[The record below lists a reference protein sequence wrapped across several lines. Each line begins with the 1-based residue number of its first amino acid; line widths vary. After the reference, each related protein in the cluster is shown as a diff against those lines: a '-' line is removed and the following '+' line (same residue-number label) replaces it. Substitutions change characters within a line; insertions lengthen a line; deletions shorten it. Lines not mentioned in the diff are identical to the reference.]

1 MRPIFQIFVYAL
13 RQFERLYQDEIIAAA
28 GRARHSV
35 RADMCQPDDGA
46 PGVTRPTFNDHLFA
60 WHKAVLL
67 VLGIALV
74 PLVAHGTFR
83 YANQVSTT
91 GGQFNGSYPPSN
103 LINNGFTSPT
113 NTIDTR
119 VDYLAA
125 GNNYATASGTT
136 ANFDL
141 TFNFTNEVELSG
153 MHVWNYVFRSGAAG
167 ATSTNGGVNTFTLT
181 FYPLTNGGGS
191 VIGSYTGNVAR
202 AAWNA
207 LNPAQ
212 TINFG
217 STNAGVRSVVMRV
230 LSNYGGSFAG
240 MNEVAFETSTPPEIS
255 SFATSTNFVT
265 HGSAAT
271 LSWVVS
277 AGVTNLSITGVGNV
291 LPFTTNGVGSVQ
303 VSPPRGHATYSL
315 IANGSAT
322 NSLSLISLPAQDK
335 VHIYL
340 LIGQSNMAGAG
351 RPYDAILDSP
361 DARVL
366 QFGSR
371 EGMES
376 IWTQAKHPLTTLSGS
391 PTAIGMGL
399 EFAKTML
406 ASNADPDTV
415 ICLINHAIGS
425 SAIQWW
431 SPGVIDNKQTNS
443 ITGLNYFLY
452 DEAVQRATNAA
463 AFGVIK
469 GVLWHQGEYNSN
481 TGNSNPSAEPELY
494 ASRLAALVDNLRRD
508 LQSPGLPFVCG
519 KFVPTWTNGSGT
531 VFTVPT
537 LVQRGLVEAA
547 LQDLPNQKFNTACV
561 ENNGLTGH
569 EDEVIHFNAVSQ
581 RELGRRYAQQFLAI
595 SASHQ
600 FPPRL
605 NHLHNGSLL
614 NLSWPANYRGWRLEA
629 LTNSTL
635 SAPGN
640 WFTIAASAS
649 TNTVDISLN
658 PGLQIACFR
667 LRAP

>member
-1 MRPIFQIFVYAL
+1 MNYFRSI
-13 RQFERLYQDEIIAAA
+13 
-28 GRARHSV
+28 
-35 RADMCQPDDGA
+35 
-46 PGVTRPTFNDHLFA
+46 
-60 WHKAVLL
+60 KLL
-67 VLGIALV
+67 LGISLLPFSGEA
-74 PLVAHGTFR
+74 AFR

-125 GNNYATASGTT
+125 GKNYATSSGTT

-141 TFNFTNEVELSG
+141 TFSFTNEVELSG

-167 ATSTNGGVNTFTLT
+167 NTSTNGGVNAFTLT
-181 FYPLTNGGGS
+181 FYSATNGGGS
-191 VIGSYTGNVAR
+191 VIGNYAGNLLPAV
-202 AAWNA
+202 WNA
-207 LNPAQ
+207 LNPGQ
-212 TINFG
+212 TINFITTI
-217 STNAGVRSVVMRV
+217 SGVRSVVMRV
-230 LSNYGGSFAG
+230 LSNYGGTFTG
-240 MNEVAFETSTPPEIS
+240 MNELAFETSTPPEIT
-255 SFATSTNFVT
+255 SFYSSTNFVAS
-265 HGSAAT
+265 GSTAT

-277 AGVTNLSITGVGNV
+277 AGVTNLSISGVGNV
-291 LPFTTNGVGSVQ
+291 LPFTTNGVGSIQ
-303 VSPPRGHATYSL
+303 VSSPRGYVTYAL
-315 IANGSAT
+315 VANGSAT
-322 NSLSLISLPAQDK
+322 NSVSLVSLPSK
-335 VHIYL
+335 EKLHIYL
-340 LIGQSNMAGAG
+340 LIGQSNMSGAG
-351 RPYDAILDSP
+351 RPYDSVLDSP

-371 EGMES
+371 DGMES
-376 IWTQAKHPLTTLSGS
+376 IWAQAKHPLIALSGS
-391 PTAIGMGL
+391 TAIGMGL

-415 ICLINHAIGS
+415 FCLINHAIGS

-431 SPGVIDNKQTNS
+431 SPGVVDNKQTNS
-443 ITGLNYFLY
+443 ITGLNYYLY
-452 DEAVQRATNAA
+452 DEALQRATNAA
-463 AFGVIK
+463 AFGVIR

-519 KFVPTWTNGSGT
+519 KFVPNWTNGFGT
-531 VFTVPT
+531 VFSVST
-537 LVQRGLVEAA
+537 LVRRDLVEAA

-595 SASHQ
+595 STSNQ
-600 FPPRL
+600 FPPTL
-605 NHLHNGSLL
+605 NHVSIGSIL
-614 NLSWPANYRGWRLEA
+614 NLSWPANYRGWILQA
-629 LTNSTL
+629 QTNIFVTGL
-635 SAPGN
+635 GAN
-640 WFTIAASAS
+640 WFTVAGS
-649 TNTVDISLN
+649 TATNAINFPVSSVLGT
-658 PGLQIACFR
+658 AFFR

>member
-1 MRPIFQIFVYAL
+1 MNYFRSI
-13 RQFERLYQDEIIAAA
+13 
-28 GRARHSV
+28 
-35 RADMCQPDDGA
+35 
-46 PGVTRPTFNDHLFA
+46 
-60 WHKAVLL
+60 KLL
-67 VLGIALV
+67 LGIALL
-74 PLVAHGTFR
+74 PLAAHGTFR

-103 LINNGFTSPT
+103 LSNNGFSAPT
-113 NTIDTR
+113 NIIDTR

-125 GNNYATASGTT
+125 GKNYATASGTT

-141 TFNFTNEVELSG
+141 TFNFTNSVDLVA

-167 ATSTNGGVNTFTLT
+167 ATSVDGGVNAFTLT
-181 FYPLTNGGGS
+181 FCSDTNGGGS
-191 VIGSYTGNVAR
+191 VIGSYTGSVAR
-202 AAWNA
+202 AVWNA
-207 LNPAQ
+207 VNTAQ
-212 TINFG
+212 TVSFG
-217 STNAGVRSVVMRV
+217 STNVGVRSVVMRV

-240 MNEVAFETSTPPEIS
+240 MNEVAFETSTPPEITA
-255 SFATSTNFVT
+255 FASSTNFVAA
-265 HGSAAT
+265 GSSAT

-277 AGVTNLSITGVGNV
+277 AGVTNLTINGVGNV

-303 VSPPRGHATYSL
+303 VSSSHGYVTYSL

-322 NSLSLISLPAQDK
+322 NSVSLISLPPKDK
-335 VHIYL
+335 LHIYL
-340 LIGQSNMAGAG
+340 LIGQSNMQGNG
-351 RPYDAILDSP
+351 RPYDSVLDSP

-371 EGMES
+371 DGMES
-376 IWTQAKHPLTTLSGS
+376 VWVQAKHPLTALSGS

-443 ITGLNYFLY
+443 LTGLNYFLY
-452 DEAVQRATNAA
+452 DEAVQRATNAGQ
-463 AFGVIK
+463 FGVIK

-494 ASRLAALVDNLRRD
+494 ASRLSALVDNLRRD

-519 KFVPTWTNGSGT
+519 KFVPNWTNGVGT
-531 VFTVPT
+531 VFTVST

-561 ENNGLTGH
+561 ENSGLTGH
-569 EDEVIHFNAVSQ
+569 EDEVIHFNAASQ
-581 RELGRRYAQQFLAI
+581 RELGRRYAQKFLTI
-595 SASHQ
+595 SASNQ
-600 FPPRL
+600 FPPKL
-605 NHLHNGSLL
+605 NHQRTGGLL
-614 NLSWPANYRGWRLEA
+614 NLSWPSNYQGWLLEA
-629 LTNSTL
+629 QTNSNL

-649 TNTVDISLN
+649 TNTVDISIN